1 MKDAALAQ
9 ELRELATAV
18 ENLRMDPHIRTA
30 PDTAALLARMVKLV
44 EHLSVRIDHLEDQR
58 PAK

>member
-9 ELRELATAV
+9 ELRDLSTAV

-30 PDTAALLARMVKLV
+30 PDTAALLVRMLALV
-44 EHLSVRIDHLEDQR
+44 AHLAARIDHLEDQR
-58 PAK
+58 SAI